1 MAQMVMNSGQKRATF
16 AGELAKRLKER
27 EDLVNQAREKRRN
40 KRFPTLAAPQSEV
53 KEKVI

>member
-1 MAQMVMNSGQKRATF
+1 MVMNSGQKRATF

>member
-1 MAQMVMNSGQKRATF
+1 LAQMVMNSGHKRATF

-27 EDLVNQAREKRRN
+27 EDLVNQARDKRRN
-40 KRFPTLAAPQSEV
+40 KRFPTLAPQSEV